1 MKNATHPTQSEGIF
15 ATMARLPLLKGATQ
29 ARLSEIVGR
38 LKIHFF
44 KALAGEEIMTAGT
57 PCKSLLFVV
66 SGSVKLRM
74 EHGGFTV
81 EQTLAAPQV
90 IAPDNLF
97 GLSTKYPCTVTAL
110 DHVGLMEISKEDY
123 RRMLALDPVFLFNYL
138 NTICAGAQRA
148 QSGLLAIAGGSAPER
163 LAYWVTTLTQPD
175 ATDIVISSTGR
186 ELHQMLGLTA
196 ASLRSAAEK
205 LAPEVNLEDGH
216 TLCVSSRAPLRDLLN

>member
-1 MKNATHPTQSEGIF
+1 MKNSAHTLQSEGIF
-15 ATMARLPLLKGATQ
+15 ATMAQLPLLKGATQ

-38 LKIHFF
+38 LKFHFF
-44 KALAGEEIMTAGT
+44 KALADEVVMEAGA
-57 PCKSLLFVV
+57 PCKSLLFVL
-66 SGSVKLRM
+66 SGSVRLRM
-74 EHGGFTV
+74 ERGGVTV

-110 DHVGLMEISKEDY
+110 DHVGLMEISKEDF

-163 LAYWVTTLTQPD
+163 LAYWVTTLTQPE
-175 ATDIVISSTGR
+175 ATDIVIASAGR
-186 ELHQMLGLTA
+186 EIHQMLGVTA
-196 ASLRSAAEK
+196 VSLRSAVEK
-205 LAPEVNLEDGH
+205 LAPEVALEDSH
-216 TLCVSSRAPLRDLLN
+216 TLRVSARGTLRDLLL